1 MGHSKLIAL
10 IFIFTT
16 SFSFGQNLNASNK
29 AVENDSLFHYELL
42 LGTGIFEAVG
52 DNFIHEAYDGNDL
65 GFNIGF
71 NFFFYKNLGIGF
83 HLKRSE
89 LDLAKDNFLGSR
101 FHSARISTHAFFGL
115 YKLKLARKL
124 ELRTSLG
131 YSLST
136 LKNRKNTGNNDY
148 KLNFNGL
155 TGGVFVQYF
164 FNKAENLGVGLGIDY
179 NYNLSDRVRTSNQYN
194 DFVNQNQ
201 FYTLNFMLVI
211 KSEALS
217 YYSRPQNK

>member
-1 MGHSKLIAL
+1 MNHLGLITILFA
-10 IFIFTT
+10 FTT
-16 SFSFGQNLNASNK
+16 FSFSQKINTPRKL
-29 AVENDSLFHYELL
+29 VENDSLFHYELL
-42 LGTGIFEAVG
+42 FGTGIFEAVG
-52 DNFIHEAYDGNDL
+52 ENFIHETYDGNDL
-65 GFNIGF
+65 GFNIGVNLF
-71 NFFFYKNLGIGF
+71 IYKNLGIGF
-83 HLKRSE
+83 HLKRYE

-115 YKLKLARKL
+115 YKLRLANQL

-136 LKNRKNTGNNDY
+136 IKNRKNIDTNDY

-155 TGGVFVQYF
+155 TGGIFVQYF
-164 FNKAENLGVGLGIDY
+164 FNKTENIGVGLGLDY
-179 NYNLSDRVRTSNQYN
+179 NYKLSNRVKTSNRYN
-194 DFVNQNQ
+194 EFINHNQ

-217 YYSRPQNK
+217 YYPRPQNN